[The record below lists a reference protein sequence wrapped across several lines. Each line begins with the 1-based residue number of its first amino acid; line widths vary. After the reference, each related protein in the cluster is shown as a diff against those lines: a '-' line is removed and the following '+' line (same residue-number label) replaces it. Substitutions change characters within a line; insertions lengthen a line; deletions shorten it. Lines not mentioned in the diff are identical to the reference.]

1 MGSNLESM
9 QDLVNEVN
17 KAENGHYAPQLS
29 PSAQN
34 KRNQ

>member
-17 KAENGHYAPQLS
+17 KAEDGHY
-29 PSAQN
+29 PS
-34 KRNQ
+34 